1 MSIIQRKNFNSQV
14 IPYNPIILKIKQLI
28 KKLTLGV
35 TLLVTSLAFAH
46 NYDKPQIELV
56 SKITADTL
64 GTAHFSIKVQ
74 LKAGTQ
80 VSLPSLQSSSY
91 QLTSDSWQ
99 SINDSV
105 KTIALHLS
113 YTPDNL
119 PFYPEKLKLTLPY
132 TSTSSSGEL
141 EYTEESFYV
150 YFAPY
155 GETEIWNSLDFHDLI
170 S

>member
-14 IPYNPIILKIKQLI
+14 IPYNPITLKIKQLI
-28 KKLTLGV
+28 KKLTLGI

-105 KTIALHLS
+105 KTIALQLS
-113 YTPDNL
+113 YNPDNL

-132 TSTSSSGEL
+132 TSSSGEQ
-141 EYTEESFYV
+141 EHTYENFYV